1 MSPLACIRC
10 ARATLDLS
18 SALGRRLTE
27 HDLLDANEWTWAF
40 EFLDRV
46 GWGVNVHVK
55 ALEMLSKRD
64 GYRSY
69 CGRAADGLDRRES
82 GRWPC
87 EAHIRSA
94 RAPPLW
100 VVTLSFPHCV
110 ADGTCGHAGSH

>member
-18 SALGRRLTE
+18 SALGRRLNE

-40 EFLDRV
+40 EFLDHV
-46 GWGVNVHVK
+46 GWGVNVQVK

-69 CGRAADGLDRRES
+69 CGRAGSERE
-82 GRWPC
+82 R
-87 EAHIRSA
+87 
-94 RAPPLW
+94 
-100 VVTLSFPHCV
+100 TLAV
-110 ADGTCGHAGSH
+110 